1 MPDIGAVGVRLR
13 AGPPATFHGSRTH
26 RLAGTYANFAVGTV
40 ASGSFVTDPWKAAG
54 FNDWPSAMPPT
65 LAASLRAAGFTGLRL
80 VIDPG
85 PLVKAGG
92 VGSARWTY
100 LMSGQMLPA
109 VDSIVVAG
117 LVAVVDMHV
126 RPNANQLGA
135 GGGLSDVEIVQAA
148 PNDAAWTA
156 YVAAVAGVAAA
167 LDGRY
172 SKGQVCLEAFNEP
185 PPYNTYV
192 GHQSWETS
200 LYALVAAIRAVAP
213 NITLML
219 AGNNY
224 AATGGNGAIPAL
236 KDYSNQP
243 GSGLCA
249 IDPTQV
255 DANTMYVIHLYY
267 PLVFAFQGTN
277 GQGQLITSDTGK
289 GCCGYV
295 SNLAYPPVP
304 SQYSSALAA
313 ITARIN
319 ADGSL
324 TSSNKTNMVTT
335 ATAELRLYYGMDTGV
350 PQDGAWMISD
360 TSGYG
365 LARAAAWADTYGI
378 RRNRIILGEFG
389 ADDGTANGLPS
400 TYLGLPGA
408 NQASKAAYIQDKR
421 IAAESFGFSWS
432 VWDLE
437 SAYAGCKITDGSQK
451 LVPAFVAA
459 LLGS

>member
-1 MPDIGAVGVRLR
+1 MPDSGAIGVRLR

-26 RLAGTYANFAVGTV
+26 RLAGTYVNFAVG
-40 ASGSFVTDPWKAAG
+40 GVTAGAFNVDPWKAGG
-54 FNDWPSAMPPT
+54 FADYVSAMT
-65 LAASLRAAGFTGLRL
+65 LALAASMKAAGFTGVRL

-92 VGSARWTY
+92 VGTARWTY
-100 LMSGQMLPA
+100 LMAQVIAA
-109 VDSIVVAG
+109 VDLTVSYG
-117 LVAVVDMHV
+117 LVCVVDMHV
-126 RPNANQLGA
+126 RPNAGQLGL

-148 PNDAAWTA
+148 PSGNAWTSF
-156 YVAAVAGVAAA
+156 VATVVGVAAA
-167 LDGRY
+167 LDSRY
-172 SKGQVCLEAFNEP
+172 SKGQVCLETFNEP
-185 PPYNTYV
+185 PPFNTYV
-192 GHQSWETS
+192 GHQAWETS

-213 NITLML
+213 NLTLML

-224 AATGGNGAIPAL
+224 AGAGGNGAIPAL
-236 KDYSNQP
+236 KDYVNQP

-255 DANTMYVIHLYY
+255 DANTMFVVHLYY

-277 GQGQLITSDTGK
+277 GQGQLTTSDTGK

-304 SQYSSALAA
+304 SQYSAALAA

-319 ADGSL
+319 ADNTL
-324 TSSNKTNMVTT
+324 TSANKTNMVAT
-335 ATAELRLYYGMDTGV
+335 ATAELRLYFGVDTGV

-360 TSGYG
+360 TSAFG
-365 LARAAAWADTYGI
+365 LARAAAWADTYGV

-400 TYLGLPGA
+400 TYLSLPGA
-408 NQASKAAYIQDKR
+408 SQASKAAYLRDKR
-421 IAAESFGFSWS
+421 VAAESFGFSWS

-437 SAYAGCKITDGSQK
+437 SAYAGCKITDGSQT

-459 LLGS
+459 LLGP